1 MMGIERLDY
10 FLSAV
15 RCGSFT
21 RAAQE
26 CGVVPSTISQQIA
39 SLEKEVG
46 FSLFA
51 RKGRGVVLTR
61 QGELFYQKAHLRAH
75 VLERVN
81 RRHREVAALMP
92 RTVTEITLFVIDL

>member
-39 SLEKEVG
+39 SLENLA
-46 FSLFA
+46 FCA
-51 RKGRGVVLTR
+51 
-61 QGELFYQKAHLRAH
+61 
-75 VLERVN
+75 
-81 RRHREVAALMP
+81 
-92 RTVTEITLFVIDL
+92 

>member
-21 RAAQE
+21 RQAQE

-61 QGELFYQKAHLRAH
+61 QGGI
-75 VLERVN
+75 VLSKGTGAADRVSN
-81 RRHREVAALMP
+81 RSPADTDGQNACRWG
-92 RTVTEITLFVIDL
+92 

>member
-61 QGELFYQKAHLRAH
+61 QGELFYQKAQGCRPSI
-75 VLERVN
+75 EPQSG
-81 RRHREVAALMP
+81 RRRWPNAC
-92 RTVTEITLFVIDL
+92 RWG

>member
-39 SLEKEVG
+39 SLEKEGG

-51 RKGRGVVLTR
+51 RKG
-61 QGELFYQKAHLRAH
+61 
-75 VLERVN
+75 
-81 RRHREVAALMP
+81 
-92 RTVTEITLFVIDL
+92 